1 MFNIFNILGRAV
13 SITPSW
19 PQKIEE
25 GNLEPLILLYPLPKS
40 KTVHLS
46 HQEICVALR
55 TETKVLCMLGKCATT
70 APGLRDPESCM
81 LSSVHTQGRKP
92 RPSGSS
98 YIYLFPAS
106 LPEPIGLLPRRLL
119 VFARGSTCLPW
130 GDFGGGVGQASWAV
144 VIVLARYGPWRLLL
158 SCLGLHRESTCQF
171 VH

>member
-40 KTVHLS
+40 KIVHLS

-92 RPSGSS
+92 RPSGSPIS
-98 YIYLFPAS
+98 TSFLQVCLSPQGFCQGYCC
-106 LPEPIGLLPRRLL
+106 LPEAPPAYPGVTL
-119 VFARGSTCLPW
+119 
-130 GDFGGGVGQASWAV
+130 GGGVGQASWAV